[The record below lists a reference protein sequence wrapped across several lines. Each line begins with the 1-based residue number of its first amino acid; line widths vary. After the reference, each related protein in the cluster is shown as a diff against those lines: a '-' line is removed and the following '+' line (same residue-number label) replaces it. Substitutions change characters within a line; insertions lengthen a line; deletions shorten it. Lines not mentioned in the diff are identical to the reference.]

1 MALSSEERE
10 LVQIGFRKVS
20 ENGQEAADRF
30 YAHLFEIA
38 PQTRELFLNDMEL
51 QGAQFISKL
60 GLIVAELQNFEG
72 LLPVLEDLALRH
84 VAYGVRPEHYRPV
97 GEALQRMLAEEL
109 EDDYTPAVRA
119 AWAKAYDD
127 IAKVMIRSAYSH
139 SVPAELQ

>member
-10 LVQIGFRKVS
+10 LIQQGFRKVT

-38 PQTRELFLNDMEL
+38 PQTSELFLNDMEL

-60 GLIVAELQNFEG
+60 GLIVAELQNFES

-84 VAYGVRPEHYRPV
+84 VAYGVRPEHYPPV
-97 GEALQRMLAEEL
+97 GEALQRMLAEVL

-119 AWAKAYDD
+119 AWAKAYGD
-127 IAKVMIRSAYSH
+127 IADVMIRSSYTH
-139 SVPAELQ
+139 SVPLGQR

>member
-1 MALSSEERE
+1 MGLSSEERE
-10 LVQIGFRKVS
+10 LVQLGFRKVA
-20 ENGQEAADRF
+20 ENSQEAADRF

-60 GLIVAELQNFEG
+60 GIIVAELQNFEG

-84 VAYGVRPEHYRPV
+84 VEYGVRPEHYPPL
-97 GEALQRMLAEEL
+97 GEALLRMLAEIL

-119 AWAKAYDD
+119 AWLKAYGD
-127 IAKVMIRSAYSH
+127 ISEVMIRSAYSH
-139 SVPAELQ
+139 SVPAGLR